1 MSLNR
6 FLISNLLIFLGL
18 TIALAAQNR
27 ATYKRN
33 FISVSGPHA
42 KMSIVSS
49 APEEFT
55 RTEINESSLITIFSN
70 LAARYPKGAYWCC
83 QGYNVMGSN
92 SGLGEQWMGA
102 AFTPK
107 ADHTVTKV
115 AVAVGYAQ
123 QGTNGVVISL
133 NDDNNGVPGQAL
145 QTWNAIGLSRFGDC
159 CALVVESDASGIPV
173 SAGKQYWIVLST
185 NSNEIDTVDA
195 WNVND
200 TDQVDPET
208 VASYTSGKWTSFQSI
223 PGLAFA
229 VLGSN

>member
-6 FLISNLLIFLGL
+6 LLISNLLIFLGL

-27 ATYKRN
+27 ATDQSKVIR
-33 FISVSGPHA
+33 VSGPHA

-49 APEEFT
+49 APGVFT
-55 RTEINESSLITIFSN
+55 RTEINDSSLITIFSN

-83 QGYNVMGSN
+83 QGYNVMGPN

-107 ADHTVTKV
+107 ADHTVTKI
-115 AVAVGYAQ
+115 AVAVGYSQ
-123 QGTNGVVISL
+123 QGTNGVVVSL

-145 QTWNAIGLSRFGDC
+145 QTWNAAGLPRFGDC

-173 SAGKQYWIVLST
+173 TAGKQYWVVLST
-185 NSNEIDTVDA
+185 NSNETDTVDG

-208 VASYTSGKWTSFQSI
+208 LASYTSGKWTAFQAT
-223 PGLAFA
+223 PGVGFA

>member
-6 FLISNLLIFLGL
+6 LLTSGLLVFAGL
-18 TIALAAQNR
+18 TFGGMAQNR
-27 ATYKRN
+27 ATQTSN
-33 FISVSGPHA
+33 VITISGPHA

-49 APEEFT
+49 PSRSFT
-55 RTEINESSLITIFSN
+55 RTELNGPSLITIFSN

-92 SGLGEQWMGA
+92 SGAGEQWIGA

-107 ADHTVTKV
+107 ADHTVTKI
-115 AVAVGYAQ
+115 AVAAGYSQ
-123 QGTNGVVISL
+123 QGTNGIVVSI

-145 QTWNAIGLSRFGDC
+145 QTWNVTGLPRFGDC
-159 CALVVESDASGIPV
+159 CALVIVSDASGIPV

-185 NSNEIDTVDA
+185 NSNEMSTVDG

-208 VASYTSGKWTSFQSI
+208 LASYTNGQWTAFQAA
-223 PGLAFA
+223 PDVGFA

>member
-6 FLISNLLIFLGL
+6 FLISGLLVFAGL
-18 TIALAAQNR
+18 AITGTAQDGPP
-27 ATYKRN
+27 YKSKV
-33 FISVSGPHA
+33 ITVAGPHA

-49 APEEFT
+49 PVRSFT
-55 RTEINESSLITIFSN
+55 RTEINDSSLVTIFSN

-92 SGLGEQWMGA
+92 SGVGEQWMGA

-107 ADHTVTKV
+107 ADHTVTKI
-115 AVAVGYAQ
+115 AVAAGYSQ
-123 QGTNGVVISL
+123 QGTNGIVVSI

-145 QTWNAIGLSRFGDC
+145 QTWNVTGLPRFGDC
-159 CALVVESDASGIPV
+159 CAVVVVSDASGIPV

-185 NSNEIDTVDA
+185 NNNETSTVDG

-200 TDQVDPET
+200 TDQVDLQT
-208 VASYTSGKWTSFQSI
+208 LASYTNGRWTAFQAT
-223 PGLAFA
+223 PNVGFA
-229 VLGSN
+229 VIGSN

>member
-1 MSLNR
+1 MSPNR
-6 FLISNLLIFLGL
+6 LLISALLVSAGL
-18 TIALAAQNR
+18 TITTAAQN
-27 ATYKRN
+27 ATSKN
-33 FISVSGPHA
+33 NVITVSGPHA
-42 KMSIVSS
+42 KMSVVT
-49 APEEFT
+49 APSRSFT
-55 RTEINESSLITIFSN
+55 RAEIKDASLITIFSN

-92 SGLGEQWMGA
+92 SGVGEQWMGA
-102 AFTPK
+102 AFTPT
-107 ADHTVTKV
+107 ADHTVTKI

-123 QGTNGVVISL
+123 QGTNGVVVSL

-145 QTWNAIGLSRFGDC
+145 QTWNAAGLPRFGDC
-159 CALVVESDASGIPV
+159 CALVVESDASGIPIT
-173 SAGKQYWIVLST
+173 SGKQYWVVLST
-185 NSNEIDTVDA
+185 NSSETDTVDG

-208 VASYTSGKWTSFQSI
+208 LASYTSGKWTAFQST